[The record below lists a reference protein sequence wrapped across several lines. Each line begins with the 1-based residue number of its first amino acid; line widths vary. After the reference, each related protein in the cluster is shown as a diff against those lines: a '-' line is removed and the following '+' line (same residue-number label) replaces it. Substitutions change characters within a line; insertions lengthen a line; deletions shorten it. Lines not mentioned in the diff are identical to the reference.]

1 MLIIHS
7 VIAAAWKRR
16 AAVRSDGTHSLLTHD
31 MTPARTS
38 VSCAGRATAR
48 TPRSAFRSRR
58 VSLFATVALAS
69 AILVACAP
77 AIAGTAGASASGL
90 PHRARAAEGQ
100 AAVAAQS
107 ALPVTVA
114 FNPLEPGRRVA
125 QRFLGLSFEM
135 AALSQLAQYADH
147 GNLVELLRSLG
158 PGMLRFGGIT
168 ADENVAWTDS
178 QTPRPAWAT
187 STIGPTQ
194 LNELGTLA
202 RRGGW
207 QVLLTVGMA
216 HYEPTAAAREVAA
229 AHRALGPYLA
239 AVEIGN
245 EPNSYGSHGF
255 RELPWIAQ
263 GYEEQASAYREAI
276 DALTPG
282 VPIAGP
288 DVSGSGAF
296 SEWGEE
302 EALAQS
308 PVLLTGHHYP
318 LGCAQTPPPSI
329 ETLLSSAGRG
339 AAALSLASYMAVS
352 ELRDIPLRIDEANTV
367 SCGGVAGISNTF
379 ASALWA
385 TGYITQAMAAGT
397 AGINLQGNPTN
408 CVGYTPLCA
417 PDPTAL
423 AQGDLRAQPEWY
435 ALLLTRTL
443 IGDRPLP
450 TTISAEGSPNIVAA
464 GFSAPGHS
472 LKVVLCN
479 NEPEGTSPLAVQIQ
493 VGAGMGAAQIQR
505 LTDSSPSATG
515 GMLLAGRA
523 VAANGSWRAPLR
535 AESVLDNSGTV
546 TVELS
551 PGSAALVTVT
561 PLKPAS
567 KSHSQNRHKRNS
579 SPR

>member
-1 MLIIHS
+1 M
-7 VIAAAWKRR
+7 VCR
-16 AAVRSDGTHSLLTHD
+16 
-31 MTPARTS
+31 P
-38 VSCAGRATAR
+38 
-48 TPRSAFRSRR
+48 
-58 VSLFATVALAS
+58 ALAS
-69 AILVACAP
+69 LAP
-77 AIAGTAGASASGL
+77 ANAPGPPLRLHSTTNPPAL
-90 PHRARAAEGQ
+90 T
-100 AAVAAQS
+100 AQS
-107 ALPVTVA
+107 TIPVTVA
-114 FNPLEPGRRVA
+114 FNPLDPGRPVA

-135 AALSQLAQYADH
+135 AALSQLVQYANH

-187 STIGPTQ
+187 STIGPAQ

-202 RRGGW
+202 RRSGW

-216 HYEPTAAAREVAA
+216 HYEPTVAAREVAA

-263 GYEEQASAYREAI
+263 GYEEEASAYREAI
-276 DALTPG
+276 EALTPD

-318 LGCAQTPPPSI
+318 LGCAQTPTPSI
-329 ETLLSSAGRG
+329 ELLLSSAGRG

-352 ELRDIPLRIDEANTV
+352 ELRGIPLRIDEANTV
-367 SCGGVAGISNTF
+367 SCGGVAGISDTF

-397 AGINLQGNPTN
+397 TGINLQGNPTN

-423 AQGDLRAQPEWY
+423 AQGELRAQPEWY
-435 ALLLTRTL
+435 ALLLTRAL

-450 TTISAEGSPNIVAA
+450 TTISAEGTPNIVAA
-464 GFSAPGHS
+464 GFSGPGHS

-479 NEPEGTSPLAVQIQ
+479 NEPEGTSPLAVQLE
-493 VGAGMGAAQIQR
+493 VGTGMGTAQIQR
-505 LTDSSPSATG
+505 LTDSSPSATDG
-515 GMLLAGRA
+515 VLLAGRA
-523 VAANGSWRAPLR
+523 VAANGFWRAPLR
-535 AESVLDNSGTV
+535 AESVASRFGTV
-546 TVELS
+546 TVELP

-561 PLKPAS
+561 PPKTAS
-567 KSHSQNRHKRNS
+567 KAHSESQKRK
-579 SPR
+579 

>member
-1 MLIIHS
+1 MARVLPLASI
-7 VIAAAWKRR
+7 V
-16 AAVRSDGTHSLLTHD
+16 LT
-31 MTPARTS
+31 
-38 VSCAGRATAR
+38 
-48 TPRSAFRSRR
+48 
-58 VSLFATVALAS
+58 S
-69 AILVACAP
+69 AILVACTP
-77 AIAGTAGASASGL
+77 AVASTSGAGASSS
-90 PHRARAAEGQ
+90 PRHARAADNPAVI
-100 AAVAAQS
+100 AAPTTL
-107 ALPVTVA
+107 LPVTVA
-114 FNPLEPGRRVA
+114 FNPLDPGRPVA
-125 QRFLGLSFEM
+125 RRFLGLSFEM
-135 AALSQLAQYADH
+135 AALSQLVQYANH

-194 LNELGTLA
+194 LNELGLLA
-202 RRGGW
+202 RRSGW
-207 QVLLTVGMA
+207 QVLLTLGMA
-216 HYEPTAAAREVAA
+216 HYEPTVAAREVAA

-263 GYEEQASAYREAI
+263 GYEEEASAYREAI
-276 DALTPG
+276 QALTPD

-329 ETLLSSAGRG
+329 EALLSSAGRG
-339 AAALSLASYMAVS
+339 AAALSLASYMTVS

-408 CVGYTPLCA
+408 CLGYTPLCA
-417 PDPTAL
+417 PNPTAL
-423 AQGDLRAQPEWY
+423 EQGQLGAQPEWY
-435 ALLLTRTL
+435 ALLLTHTL
-443 IGDRPLP
+443 IGDRPLS

-464 GFSAPGHS
+464 GFSGPGHS
-472 LKVVLCN
+472 LQVVLCN
-479 NEPEGTSPLAVQIQ
+479 NEPEGTSPLSVQLQ
-493 VGAGMGAAQIQR
+493 VGSGMGAAQIQR
-505 LTDSSPSATG
+505 LTDSSPSATSG
-515 GMLLAGRA
+515 VLLAGRA
-523 VAANGSWRAPLR
+523 VATNGSWQAPPR
-535 AESVLDNSGTV
+535 AESIASTSGTV
-546 TVELS
+546 TVELP
-551 PGSAALVTVT
+551 PGSAALVTVA
-561 PLKPAS
+561 PPKPAS
-567 KSHSQNRHKRNS
+567 KSHSQNRHKRK
-579 SPR
+579 

>member
-1 MLIIHS
+1 MGCRP
-7 VIAAAWKRR
+7 VAKQRIAI
-16 AAVRSDGTHSLLTHD
+16 RSDGTHSLLTHD
-31 MTPARTS
+31 MVPVRTS
-38 VSCAGRATAR
+38 ISRARRAAVRAR
-48 TPRSAFRSRR
+48 RPAFRLTR
-58 VSLFATVALAS
+58 VVPLATVVLAS
-69 AILVACAP
+69 TILVTCTP
-77 AIAGTAGASASGL
+77 AIASAASAGVSDS
-90 PHRARAAEGQ
+90 PPRARTADDPAAI
-100 AAVAAQS
+100 AAQS

-114 FNPLEPGRRVA
+114 FNPLDPGRPVA

-135 AALSQLAQYADH
+135 AALSQLVQYANH
-147 GNLVELLRSLG
+147 GNFVELLRSLG

-187 STIGPTQ
+187 STIGPIQ
-194 LNELGTLA
+194 LNELGLLA
-202 RRGGW
+202 RRSGW

-263 GYEEQASAYREAI
+263 GYEEEASAYREAI
-276 DALTPG
+276 QALTPN

-329 ETLLSSAGRG
+329 EALLSSAGRG

-352 ELRDIPLRIDEANTV
+352 ELREIPLRIDEANTV

-385 TGYITQAMAAGT
+385 TGYITQAMAVGA

-408 CVGYTPLCA
+408 CLGYTPLCA
-417 PDPTAL
+417 PNPTAL
-423 AQGDLRAQPEWY
+423 AQGELRAQPEWY
-435 ALLLTRTL
+435 ALLLTHTL

-464 GFSAPGHS
+464 GFSGPGHS

-479 NEPEGTSPLAVQIQ
+479 NEPEGTSPLSVQLQ
-493 VGAGMGAAQIQR
+493 VGSGMGAAQIQR
-505 LTDSSPSATG
+505 LTDSSPSATSG
-515 GMLLAGRA
+515 VLLAGRP
-523 VAANGSWRAPLR
+523 VATNGSWQAPPR
-535 AESVLDNSGTV
+535 AESIASTSGTV
-546 TVELS
+546 TVELA
-551 PGSAALVTVT
+551 PGSAALVTVA
-561 PLKPAS
+561 PPVSAS
-567 KSHSQNRHKRNS
+567 KSHSQNRHKRK
-579 SPR
+579 

>member
-1 MLIIHS
+1 MAPIRTSIS
-7 VIAAAWKRR
+7 CTRCGA
-16 AAVRSDGTHSLLTHD
+16 
-31 MTPARTS
+31 ARTQ
-38 VSCAGRATAR
+38 
-48 TPRSAFRSRR
+48 RSASRVAR
-58 VSLFATVALAS
+58 VLLPATIALAS
-69 AILVACAP
+69 AILAVCATAVASTT
-77 AIAGTAGASASGL
+77 GAGASDS
-90 PHRARAAEGQ
+90 PHRAHNPTAA
-100 AAVAAQS
+100 AAQS

-114 FNPLEPGRRVA
+114 FNPLDPGQPVA

-135 AALSQLAQYADH
+135 AALGQLVQYANH

-178 QTPRPAWAT
+178 QTPKPAWAT
-187 STIGPTQ
+187 STIGPAQ
-194 LNELGTLA
+194 MNELGLLA
-202 RRGGW
+202 RRSGW

-276 DALTPG
+276 EALTPG

-318 LGCAQTPPPSI
+318 LGCVQTPPPSI
-329 ETLLSSAGRG
+329 EALLSSAGRG

-352 ELRDIPLRIDEANTV
+352 ELRGIPLRIDEANTV
-367 SCGGVAGISNTF
+367 SCGGVAGISDTF

-423 AQGDLRAQPEWY
+423 AQGELRAQPEWY
-435 ALLLTRTL
+435 ALLLTHTL
-443 IGDRPLP
+443 IGDRPLS
-450 TTISAEGSPNIVAA
+450 TTISAEGAPNIVAA
-464 GFSAPGHS
+464 GFSGPGHS

-479 NEPEGTSPLAVQIQ
+479 NEPEGTSPLAVQLE
-493 VGAGMGAAQIQR
+493 VGTSISAAQIQR
-505 LTDSSPSATG
+505 LTDSSLSATSSV
-515 GMLLAGRA
+515 LLAGRA

-535 AESVLDNSGTV
+535 AENVVDHAGTV

-561 PLKPAS
+561 PPKPTS
-567 KSHSQNRHKRNS
+567 KSHSQNRHKP
-579 SPR
+579 PR

>member
-1 MLIIHS
+1 MLIVQPS
-7 VIAAAWKRR
+7 GRLPRTDAEQCN
-16 AAVRSDGTHSLLTHD
+16 AVRSDERHSLLAHG
-31 MTPARTS
+31 MAPVPTPISRAACTMART
-38 VSCAGRATAR
+38 R
-48 TPRSAFRSRR
+48 RSALR
-58 VSLFATVALAS
+58 VAKLPLLAGLAVSSTILATCTPVMAS
-69 AILVACAP
+69 P
-77 AIAGTAGASASGL
+77 AGASTLGPPL
-90 PHRARAAEGQ
+90 PLAATNP
-100 AAVAAQS
+100 AAPATQTV
-107 ALPVTVA
+107 LPVTVA
-114 FNPLEPGRRVA
+114 FNPLDPGRPVA
-125 QRFLGLSFEM
+125 RRFLGLSFEM
-135 AALSQLAQYADH
+135 AALSQLVQYANR
-147 GNLVELLRSLG
+147 GNLVGLLRSLG

-187 STIGPTQ
+187 GTIGPAQ
-194 LNELGTLA
+194 MDELGTLA
-202 RRGGW
+202 RRSGW

-263 GYEEQASAYREAI
+263 GYEEEASAYREAI
-276 DALTPG
+276 EALTPN

-329 ETLLSSAGRG
+329 EALLSSASRG

-352 ELRDIPLRIDEANTV
+352 ELRGIPLRIDEANTV
-367 SCGGVAGISNTF
+367 SCGGVAGISDTF

-397 AGINLQGNPTN
+397 VGINLQGNPTN
-408 CVGYTPLCA
+408 CLGYTPLCA

-423 AQGDLRAQPEWY
+423 AQGALRAQPEWY

-443 IGDRPLP
+443 VGDRPLP
-450 TTISAEGSPNIVAA
+450 TTISAEVSPNLVAA
-464 GFSAPGHS
+464 GFSGPGHS

-479 NEPEGTSPLAVQIQ
+479 NEPEGTSVLATQLD
-493 VGAGMGAAQIQR
+493 VGNGMGAAQIQR
-505 LTDSSPSATG
+505 LTDSSPNATSG
-515 GMLLAGRA
+515 VLLAGHA
-523 VAANGSWRAPLR
+523 VAANGSWRAPVR
-535 AESVLDNSGTV
+535 AESVASTSGTV
-546 TVELS
+546 TVELP

-561 PLKPAS
+561 PPKAVS
-567 KSHSQNRHKRNS
+567 KSHSRSRHRRK
-579 SPR
+579 